1 LEPENVLMHGVT
13 NVWTKPFR
21 VAAQIAVA
29 LLVIMVAT
37 GSSMAIAAQDK
48 PAERAVPMGAL
59 VIIGGALRTDNAAV
73 WERVVQLAGG
83 KGAKIAVLPTAASN
97 PDKSGAQ
104 TVESLNRYGA
114 DAFVVPI
121 APRYKDSDSV
131 KAANDP
137 ALAAKVRAATGV
149 YFTGGDQSRITQVL
163 VGADGKLTPVLEA
176 IWQVYRS
183 GGVIAGTSAGAA
195 VMSST
200 MFYEPPEV
208 LDVLKQGVA
217 GDKVLAP
224 GLGFIGPDVFVD
236 QHLLMRGRFA
246 RMLPAMLAKGYKTG
260 LGVDENTAMVVKG
273 GEMEVVGASGVLL
286 VNLSQASQDASRIG
300 FNVKNAKISYLERGD
315 KITLA
320 TRQVTA
326 AKAKSGDETINPN
339 TTDFKSR
346 STDRRFYPAMLGRMT
361 LVELMTHFIDN
372 AQQEVIGLAF
382 DQHSKEPQHGFEFK
396 FRKGPD
402 TVGYAT
408 GQFGGNDV
416 TVVNLYL
423 DVQPIEMAQPLYRSR

>member
-1 LEPENVLMHGVT
+1 MHGVPD
-13 NVWTKPFR
+13 VWTRPFCI
-21 VAAQIAVA
+21 AARIAWTV
-29 LLVIMVAT
+29 LLTM
-37 GSSMAIAAQDK
+37 GSSMAIAAQEK
-48 PAERAVPMGAL
+48 SAEGSAPKGAL
-59 VIIGGALRTDNAAV
+59 IIIGGALRTDNAAV

-121 APRYKDSDSV
+121 APRYKDGDAV
-131 KAANDP
+131 KAAHDP

-149 YFTGGDQSRITQVL
+149 YFTGGDQGRITQVL
-163 VGADGKLTPVLEA
+163 VGADGKHTPVLDA
-176 IWQVYRS
+176 IWHVYRS

-195 VMSST
+195 IMSST

-260 LGVDENTAMVVKG
+260 LGVDENTAMVV
-273 GEMEVVGASGVLL
+273 
-286 VNLSQASQDASRIG
+286 
-300 FNVKNAKISYLERGD
+300 
-315 KITLA
+315 
-320 TRQVTA
+320 
-326 AKAKSGDETINPN
+326 
-339 TTDFKSR
+339 
-346 STDRRFYPAMLGRMT
+346 
-361 LVELMTHFIDN
+361 
-372 AQQEVIGLAF
+372 
-382 DQHSKEPQHGFEFK
+382 
-396 FRKGPD
+396 
-402 TVGYAT
+402 
-408 GQFGGNDV
+408 
-416 TVVNLYL
+416 
-423 DVQPIEMAQPLYRSR
+423 

>member
-1 LEPENVLMHGVT
+1 MAT
-13 NVWTKPFR
+13 
-21 VAAQIAVA
+21 AAQEQSVE
-29 LLVIMVAT
+29 
-37 GSSMAIAAQDK
+37 GSAPK
-48 PAERAVPMGAL
+48 GAL

-97 PDKSGAQ
+97 PERSGAQ

-114 DAFVVPI
+114 EAFVVPI
-121 APRYKDSDSV
+121 APRYKNSDAV
-131 KAANDP
+131 KAANDS
-137 ALAAKVRAATGV
+137 ALAAKVRAAAGV
-149 YFTGGDQSRITQVL
+149 YFTGGDQGRITQAL
-163 VGADGKLTPVLEA
+163 VGADGKHTPMLEA
-176 IWQVYRS
+176 IWHVYRS

-195 VMSST
+195 IMSSA

-246 RMLPAMLAKGYKTG
+246 RMLPAMLAKGYKIG
-260 LGVDENTAMVVKG
+260 LGVDENTALVVKS
-273 GEMEVVGASGVLL
+273 GEAEVVGASGVLMID
-286 VNLSQASQDASRIG
+286 LSQATRDASASA
-300 FNVKNAKISYLERGD
+300 FNVKNAKLSYLERGD
-315 KITLA
+315 KVALA
-320 TRQVTA
+320 TREVTP
-326 AKAKSGDETINPN
+326 AKAKRDDETINPN
-339 TTDFKSR
+339 APDFKPR
-346 STDRRFYPAMLGRMT
+346 STDVRFYPAILGRLT

-372 AQQEVIGLAF
+372 AEREVMGLAF
-382 DQHSKEPQHGFEFK
+382 GGPQDPHGFEFK

-402 TVGYAT
+402 TRGYAT

-423 DVQPIEMAQPLYRSR
+423 DVAPVQMAQPLYRNQ